1 MSGIEIRS
9 IAKVNLG
16 LHIMGKLANGYH
28 LLETLFYPV
37 EDLFDDVLIR
47 RIDELECRV
56 LMPGFGESVPLER
69 NLAWRAWKV
78 LRDHYPDRVGGVE
91 IEIRKR
97 IPAGAGLGGGSSN
110 AGAVFKGL
118 NTLMELGLG
127 EEELAGLAEPL
138 GADVPFFIYGKPL
151 YATGIGNRFEVLPLD
166 LSAYRLEVR
175 TLPVHSGT
183 AEAYGG
189 LDLESIRHDLPLK
202 ELLVLPLPAWK
213 EKVLNDLE
221 PGVVGRFPQIGEAVN
236 ELYSEGAKY
245 AAMTGSGSAVFALF

>member
-1 MSGIEIRS
+1 MGIEIRS
-9 IAKVNLG
+9 NAKVNLG
-16 LHIMGKLANGYH
+16 LHIMGKLDNGYH

-37 EDLFDDVLIR
+37 EDLFDDVVIR
-47 RIDELECRV
+47 RMDGSGCRV
-56 LMPGFGESVPLER
+56 LMPGFQESVPLEK

-78 LRDHYPDRVGGVE
+78 LRDRYPDRVGGVE

-118 NTLMELGLG
+118 NALMELGL
-127 EEELAGLAEPL
+127 EAEELAGMAEPL

-151 YATGIGNRFEVLPLD
+151 YATGIGNRFEILPVD

-189 LDLESIRHDLPLK
+189 LDLGAAQHTIPLK
-202 ELLVLPLPAWK
+202 ELLVLPLAEWK
-213 EKVLNDLE
+213 GKVLNDLE
-221 PGVVGRFPQIGEAVN
+221 PGVVGRFPQIGEAVA
-236 ELYSEGAKY
+236 ELYAEGAKY
-245 AAMTGSGSAVFALF
+245 AAMTGSGSAVFGLF

>member
-1 MSGIEIRS
+1 MTDINIRS
-9 IAKVNLG
+9 IAKINLG
-16 LHIMGKLANGYH
+16 LHIMGKLDNGYH

-37 EDLFDDVLIR
+37 EDLFDDVVIR
-47 RIDELECRV
+47 RIDGLECRV
-56 LMPGFGESVPLER
+56 LMPGFGESVPLEK

-78 LRDHYPDRVGGVE
+78 LRDRYPDRVGGVE

-127 EEELAGLAEPL
+127 AKELAEMAEPL

-189 LDLESIRHDLPLK
+189 LDLGAVRHETPLK
-202 ELLVLPLPAWK
+202 ELLVLPLSEWK
-213 EKVLNDLE
+213 GKVLNDLQ
-221 PGVVGRFPQIGEAVN
+221 PGVVGRFPQIGEAVA
-236 ELYSEGAKY
+236 ELYAEGAKY
-245 AAMTGSGSAVFALF
+245 AAMTGSGSAVFGLF